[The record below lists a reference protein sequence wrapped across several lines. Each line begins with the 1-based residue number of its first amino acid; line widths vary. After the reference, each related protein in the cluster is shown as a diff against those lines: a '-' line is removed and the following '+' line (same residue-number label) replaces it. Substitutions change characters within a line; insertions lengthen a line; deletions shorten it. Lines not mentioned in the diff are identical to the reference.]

1 MIKIGFGS
9 FSQIILNPKTDGMWL
24 SHKAV
29 KIHNFYNDRD
39 LYKQGVSK
47 KIPLYECI
55 RKMDHREVIFLIY
68 N

>member
-47 KIPLYECI
+47 KYHYMNVLEKWITE
-55 RKMDHREVIFLIY
+55 KSSF
-68 N
+68 